1 MGLVEIIQNLD
12 KLGIVEI
19 FLPFVLIFTVLY
31 SLLNSVKL
39 LSKDP
44 DDNKKYSTIIALV
57 MSLLVIFGHVANVT
71 VAGIDVV
78 DFINKSLPGIAGLV
92 VAFVL
97 FFIVL
102 ALVMPSMFDE
112 KKSFPR
118 IIVIAALIIALYIF
132 GDALGWFKFSSKVNI
147 QGTWLGD
154 PSNQAILL
162 VLFAFI
168 VVVWVIVGGKKDSGK
183 SGGLKNMGSF
193 IKWLFGNAKYE

>member
-1 MGLVEIIQNLD
+1 
-12 KLGIVEI
+12 
-19 FLPFVLIFTVLY
+19 
-31 SLLNSVKL
+31 LLNSVKL

-44 DDNKKYSTIIALV
+44 EDNKKYSAIIALV

-71 VAGIDVV
+71 ISGIDIV

-102 ALVMPSMFDE
+102 ALVMPSMFEE
-112 KKSFPR
+112 KKGFPR

-168 VVVWVIVGGKKDSGK
+168 IVVWVIVGSKKESSESSGLDNI
-183 SGGLKNMGSF
+183 GAFM
-193 IKWLFGNAKYE
+193 KWLFGSK

>member
-1 MGLVEIIQNLD
+1 MGLVEIIENLD

-19 FLPFVLIFTVLY
+19 FLPFVLIFTILY

-44 DDNKKYSTIIALV
+44 EDNKKYSAIIALV

-71 VAGIDVV
+71 ISGIDIV

-102 ALVMPSMFDE
+102 ALVMPSMFEE
-112 KKSFPR
+112 KKGFPR

-168 VVVWVIVGGKKDSGK
+168 IVVWVIVGSKKESSESSGLDNI
-183 SGGLKNMGSF
+183 GAFM
-193 IKWLFGNAKYE
+193 KWLFGSK